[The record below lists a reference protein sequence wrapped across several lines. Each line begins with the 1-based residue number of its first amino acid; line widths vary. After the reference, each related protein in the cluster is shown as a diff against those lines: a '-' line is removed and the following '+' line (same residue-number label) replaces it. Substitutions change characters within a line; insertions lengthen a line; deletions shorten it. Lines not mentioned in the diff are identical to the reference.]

1 MDNLTTLCSERKAEL
16 QQLQDSTRGLSLA
29 HAKRERD
36 IDGDDESD
44 VANQSRVSKRSRI
57 GSTANDMHDEED
69 DADEAIIQDLLHEK
83 QQRIHELQRNV
94 KLTKELCVVRKKLRK
109 SAKERLDQQNAAS

>member
-69 DADEAIIQDLLHEK
+69 DADEAIIQDLLH
-83 QQRIHELQRNV
+83 
-94 KLTKELCVVRKKLRK
+94 
-109 SAKERLDQQNAAS
+109 